1 MAPDTACRVERVGMI
16 KDDQIV
22 RRIQAEVMLGLGCYS
37 VTFHRFVSCM
47 SGLV

>member
-1 MAPDTACRVERVGMI
+1 MAPDVCILERVVMM

-22 RRIQAEVMLGLGCYS
+22 PRIQAEVMLGLGCYS
-37 VTFHRFVSCM
+37 VTFRRFVYCM